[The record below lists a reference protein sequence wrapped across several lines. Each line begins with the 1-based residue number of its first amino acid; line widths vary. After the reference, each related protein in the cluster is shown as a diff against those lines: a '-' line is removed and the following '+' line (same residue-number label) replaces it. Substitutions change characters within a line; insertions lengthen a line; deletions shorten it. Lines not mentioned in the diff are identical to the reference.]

1 MIRANCRDRFTA
13 EDFLFIVKTLGKS
26 RSSAVCLSELLT
38 DPPLR
43 DQILD
48 HELLLQAVLND
59 HGRLSISPQLYF
71 YILTRHVLKETG
83 IADRGISDYIASLLE
98 TFSRTA
104 GMRSPIGTEGN
115 PVQYLSDMLLALH
128 NASPVQVFL
137 IRAHLGN
144 YSLFLTGVFHENV
157 LHRVERRGAP
167 DLSYYEEL
175 GRLSYKVVSSHEVAR
190 TCELTGIYTGLSER
204 FREIR
209 LALNR
214 LSDCLM
220 NIDDDSRVPFLG

>member
-13 EDFLFIVKTLGKS
+13 EDFNFIVETLGTS
-26 RSSAVCLSELLT
+26 PASSVCLSELLT
-38 DPPLR
+38 DPHLR

-48 HELLLQAVLND
+48 HEMLFQAVLND
-59 HGRLSISPQLYF
+59 HRRLSISPQLYF

-83 IADRGISDYIASLLE
+83 ILDRGICDYIASLLE
-98 TFSRTA
+98 TYSKT
-104 GMRSPIGTEGN
+104 GLMRSPTGPEGT
-115 PVQYLSDMLLALH
+115 PIQYLSDLLLALR
-128 NASPVQVFL
+128 NASNSQVFL

-157 LHRVERRGAP
+157 AHRVERRGAP
-167 DLSYYEEL
+167 DLSFYEEL
-175 GRLSYKVVSSHEVAR
+175 GSMNYKVVARHELAR
-190 TCELTGIYTGLSER
+190 SCDLSDIYVGLSER

-214 LSDCLM
+214 LSDSLINLDEPKM
-220 NIDDDSRVPFLG
+220 PLLG